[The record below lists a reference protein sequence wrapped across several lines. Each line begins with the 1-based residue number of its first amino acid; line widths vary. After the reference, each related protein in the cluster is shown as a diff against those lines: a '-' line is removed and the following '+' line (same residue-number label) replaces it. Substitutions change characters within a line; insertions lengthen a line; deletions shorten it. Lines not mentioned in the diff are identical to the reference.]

1 MDQMHLQE
9 LLQELLLQLLI
20 AHVADVEVY
29 LTRLMLI
36 KQDVEL
42 DAEEIVNKYMCFGYY
57 NF

>member
-9 LLQELLLQLLI
+9 LLLQLLI
-20 AHVADVEVY
+20 VHVVEVY